1 MFVSFEKKKKKVQCE
16 KAVKNFN
23 DWCVNYIYTE

>member
-1 MFVSFEKKKKKVQCE
+1 MFVSFEKKLRCE
-16 KAVKNFN
+16 KAMKNFN